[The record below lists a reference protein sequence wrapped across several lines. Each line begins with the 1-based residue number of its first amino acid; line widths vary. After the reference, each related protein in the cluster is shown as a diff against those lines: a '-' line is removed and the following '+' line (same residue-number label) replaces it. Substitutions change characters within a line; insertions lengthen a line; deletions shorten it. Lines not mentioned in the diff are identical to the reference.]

1 MTTFKKKL
9 RMTEK
14 SLFSHI
20 STMGILMTIIGLFP
34 VLVFSQEL
42 DPAKL
47 PAELFKSEEIL
58 DLKLSGD
65 TKTLF
70 NDRTENGTYHPMTI
84 SYIDEQGQE
93 VAIPLKVTTRGH
105 FRLMRGNCFYPP
117 LRLNFARKKTPEG
130 SLFAGQDKLKLVTPC
145 RDEEFVVQEYLVYK
159 LYNLITEKSFK
170 ARLVRVVYED
180 TERGKPTDPLYGIIL
195 EDQDQMAARNNTK
208 IVKVNGIRPNKTAPE
223 YFLPVAV
230 FEYMIGNTD
239 WSTQYRHNI
248 KILRDDSN
256 AILIPVPYDF
266 DHAGIV
272 QTPYAKPSPALKLH
286 SVRERRYRGY
296 CVEDMSVFEP
306 VIARFNELKEE
317 FYKVYTECPMLK
329 ERYVRQTLRYL
340 DNFYETI
347 NDPEEMEKAFSY
359 PCLAGGTGNV
369 VIKGLRN

>member
-1 MTTFKKKL
+1 
-9 RMTEK
+9 
-14 SLFSHI
+14 
-20 STMGILMTIIGLFP
+20 MTIFRKKILEARTSFFPHPTIGCLIIISMFLP
-34 VLVFSQEL
+34 FLMDAQEL
-42 DPAKL
+42 DPTKL

-70 NDRTENGTYHPMTI
+70 NNRTENGTYHSMTI
-84 SYIDEQGQE
+84 SYTDEQGQE
-93 VAIPLKVTTRGH
+93 VAIPLKVKTRGH
-105 FRLMRGNCFYPP
+105 FRLMSGNCFYPP

-145 RDEEFVVQEYLVYK
+145 RGEEFVVQEYLVYK

-180 TERGKPTDPLYGIIL
+180 TKRTKLTDPLYGIIL
-195 EDQDQMAARNNTK
+195 EDQDQMAARNNTN

-256 AILIPVPYDF
+256 AMLIPVPYDF

-272 QTPYAKPSPALKLH
+272 QTPYAKPSPALKLS
-286 SVRERRYRGY
+286 SVRQRRYRGY

-306 VIARFNELKEE
+306 VIARFNELKEA
-317 FYKVYTECPMLK
+317 FYKVYSDCPMLK

-340 DNFYETI
+340 DDFYETI
-347 NDPEEMEKAFSY
+347 NDPKEMEKAFSY
-359 PCLAGGTGNV
+359 PCLDGGTGNV

>member
-1 MTTFKKKL
+1 
-9 RMTEK
+9 
-14 SLFSHI
+14 
-20 STMGILMTIIGLFP
+20 MTIFRKKILEARTSFFPHPTIGCLIIISMFLP
-34 VLVFSQEL
+34 FLMDAQEL
-42 DPAKL
+42 DPTKL

-70 NDRTENGTYHPMTI
+70 NNRTENGTYHSMTI
-84 SYIDEQGQE
+84 SYTDEQGQE
-93 VAIPLKVTTRGH
+93 VAIPLKVKTRGH
-105 FRLMRGNCFYPP
+105 FRLMSGNCFYPP

-145 RDEEFVVQEYLVYK
+145 RGEEFVVQEYLVYK

-180 TERGKPTDPLYGIIL
+180 TKRTKLTDPLYGIIL

-256 AILIPVPYDF
+256 AMLIPVPYDF

-272 QTPYAKPSPALKLH
+272 QTPYAKPSPALKLS
-286 SVRERRYRGY
+286 SVRQRRYRGY

-306 VIARFNELKEE
+306 VIARFNELKEA
-317 FYKVYTECPMLK
+317 FYKVYSDCPMLK

-340 DNFYETI
+340 DDFYETI
-347 NDPEEMEKAFSY
+347 NDPKEMEKAFSY
-359 PCLAGGTGNV
+359 PCLDGGTGNV

>member
-1 MTTFKKKL
+1 
-9 RMTEK
+9 
-14 SLFSHI
+14 
-20 STMGILMTIIGLFP
+20 MTIFRKKILETRTSFFPHPTIGCLIIISMFLP
-34 VLVFSQEL
+34 FLMDAQEL
-42 DPAKL
+42 DPTKL

-70 NDRTENGTYHPMTI
+70 NNRTENGTYHSMTI
-84 SYIDEQGQE
+84 SYTDEQGQE
-93 VAIPLKVTTRGH
+93 VAIPLKVKTRGH
-105 FRLMRGNCFYPP
+105 FRLMSGNCFYPP

-145 RDEEFVVQEYLVYK
+145 RGEEFVVQEYLVYK

-180 TERGKPTDPLYGIIL
+180 TKRNKLTDPLYGIIL

-256 AILIPVPYDF
+256 AMLIPVPYDF

-272 QTPYAKPSPALKLH
+272 QTPYAKPSPALKLS
-286 SVRERRYRGY
+286 SVRQRRYRGY

-306 VIARFNELKEE
+306 VIARFNELKEA
-317 FYKVYTECPMLK
+317 FYKVYSDCPMLK

-340 DNFYETI
+340 DDFYETI
-347 NDPEEMEKAFSY
+347 NDPKEMEKAFSY
-359 PCLAGGTGNV
+359 PCLDGGTGNV

>member
-1 MTTFKKKL
+1 
-9 RMTEK
+9 
-14 SLFSHI
+14 
-20 STMGILMTIIGLFP
+20 MTIFRKKILETRTSFFPHPTIGCLIIISMFLP
-34 VLVFSQEL
+34 FLMDAQEL
-42 DPAKL
+42 DPTKL

-70 NDRTENGTYHPMTI
+70 NNRTENGTYHSMTI
-84 SYIDEQGQE
+84 SYTDEQGQE
-93 VAIPLKVTTRGH
+93 VAIPLKVKTRGH
-105 FRLMRGNCFYPP
+105 FRLMSGNCFYPP

-145 RDEEFVVQEYLVYK
+145 RGEEFVVQEYLVYK

-170 ARLVRVVYED
+170 ARLVRVVYEA
-180 TERGKPTDPLYGIIL
+180 TKRNKLTDPLYGIIL

-256 AILIPVPYDF
+256 AMLIPVPYDF

-272 QTPYAKPSPALKLH
+272 QTPYAKPSPALKLS
-286 SVRERRYRGY
+286 SVRQRRYRGY

-306 VIARFNELKEE
+306 VIARFNELKEA
-317 FYKVYTECPMLK
+317 FYKVYSDCPMLK

-340 DNFYETI
+340 DDFYETI
-347 NDPEEMEKAFSY
+347 NDPKEMEKAFSY
-359 PCLAGGTGNV
+359 PCLDGGTGNV